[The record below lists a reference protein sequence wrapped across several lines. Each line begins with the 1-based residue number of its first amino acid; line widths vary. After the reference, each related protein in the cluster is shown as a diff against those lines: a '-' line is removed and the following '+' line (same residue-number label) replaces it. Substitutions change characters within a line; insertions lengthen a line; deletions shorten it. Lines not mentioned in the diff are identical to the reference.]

1 MKQFTDQDVVQSD
14 HLNRILASC
23 KELIDAPPEW
33 MKRGKTETTSG
44 YGSKLN
50 SGFKISFNGKIY
62 RIYTTIFSNSGTNWF
77 VSKGRKIIVSLI

>member
-1 MKQFTDQDVVQSD
+1 MKHFTDQDVVKSD
-14 HLNRILASC
+14 LDRILANC

-33 MKRGKTETTSG
+33 MKRGLTETASG

-50 SGFKISFNGKIY
+50 SGFKISFNGRIY

-77 VSKGRKIIVSLI
+77 VSKGRKIIVSLC